1 MTAPFRICA
10 CAAILATAVACGN
23 GSTVAP
29 TATTKTNGPDS
40 PVVERIVPSTGSIS
54 GTRVT
59 ITGRGFRTG
68 ATVVIEEAAVGVVVV
83 NSETITAMTPV
94 LTKEVS
100 AADVIVINPDEHSGR
115 LAGAF
120 RYASFSIAS
129 SEAVVTA
136 NGTLSVTWKTSAAGA
151 SDWIGLFRK
160 ESPNTAYNSGWWQY
174 TNGASTGT
182 FTLTAPAVL
191 GEYEFRY
198 LLDDGFNDTTR
209 SGLVTVVAE
218 R

>member
-1 MTAPFRICA
+1 MTRSPICA
-10 CAAILATAVACGN
+10 CAALVATAVACGS
-23 GSTVAP
+23 GSPMAP
-29 TATTKTNGPDS
+29 TTKTSGPDS
-40 PVVERIVPSTGSIS
+40 PVVERIAPSTGSIS

-68 ATVVIEEAAVGVVVV
+68 ASVVIEEAAVGVVVV
-83 NSETITAMTPV
+83 NSGTITAMTPV

-100 AADVIVINPDEHSGR
+100 AADVIVINRDEHSGR
-115 LAGAF
+115 LASAF
-120 RYASFSIAS
+120 RYASFSIVS
-129 SEAVVTA
+129 SAAVVTA
-136 NGTLSVTWKTSAAGA
+136 NGTLSVTWKTSAAGPA
-151 SDWIGLFRK
+151 DWIGLFRK

-182 FTLTAPAVL
+182 FTLTAPAAL
-191 GEYEFRY
+191 GDYEFRY
-198 LLDDGFNDTTR
+198 LLDDDFNDTTR

>member
-1 MTAPFRICA
+1 MTARTRLCA
-10 CAAILATAVACGN
+10 SAAVLATAIACGRN
-23 GSTVAP
+23 SPVAP
-29 TATTKTNGPDS
+29 SPTTRINEPDS
-40 PVVERIVPSTGSIS
+40 PVVERIAPSTGSIS

-83 NSETITAMTPV
+83 NSGMITATTPV

-115 LAGAF
+115 LASAF

-129 SEAVVTA
+129 SAAAVTA
-136 NGTLSVTWKTSAAGA
+136 NGSLSVTWKTSAAGPF
-151 SDWIGLFRK
+151 DWIGLFKK

-182 FTLTAPAVL
+182 FTLTAPAAL
-191 GEYEFRY
+191 GDYEFRY
-198 LLDDGFNDTTR
+198 LLDDDFNDIAR

>member
-1 MTAPFRICA
+1 MTALLRICA
-10 CAAILATAVACGN
+10 CAAILATAVACGS
-23 GSTVAP
+23 GSPMAP
-29 TATTKTNGPDS
+29 TPTTKTNGPDS
-40 PVVERIVPSTGSIS
+40 PVVERIAPSTGSIS

-100 AADVIVINPDEHSGR
+100 AADVVVINPDEHSGR
-115 LAGAF
+115 LASAF
-120 RYASFSIAS
+120 RYASFSIVS
-129 SEAVVTA
+129 SAAVVTA
-136 NGTLSVTWKTSAAGA
+136 NGPLSVTWKTSAAGP

-160 ESPNTAYNSGWWQY
+160 ESPNTAYNSGWYQY
-174 TNGASTGT
+174 TNGAASGT
-182 FTLTAPAVL
+182 FTLTAPAAL

-198 LLDDGFNDTTR
+198 LLDDDFNDTTR

>member
-10 CAAILATAVACGN
+10 CAAILATAVACGS
-23 GSTVAP
+23 GSPVAP
-29 TATTKTNGPDS
+29 TPTTKTNGPDS
-40 PVVERIVPSTGSIS
+40 PVVERIAPSTGSIS

-115 LAGAF
+115 LASAF
-120 RYASFSIAS
+120 RYA
-129 SEAVVTA
+129 VVLDRLEC
-136 NGTLSVTWKTSAAGA
+136 GGSDRQRAAQRDVEDVG
-151 SDWIGLFRK
+151 GGPVR
-160 ESPNTAYNSGWWQY
+160 
-174 TNGASTGT
+174 
-182 FTLTAPAVL
+182 
-191 GEYEFRY
+191 
-198 LLDDGFNDTTR
+198 LDR
-209 SGLVTVVAE
+209 PVQERVAEHRLQLGLVCNTPTVHDPE
-218 R
+218 RSR